1 MLLSDILLNNYKR
14 SDSHCFASLS
24 VLSLFTPIIKF
35 LIHRTADDVGREG
48 YQRRRENKKEKK
60 NQTANDTWTPWDSDN
75 KEAEKVEVK
84 IQERFW
90 EMPMTADKGI
100 TTDIK

>member
-1 MLLSDILLNNYKR
+1 M
-14 SDSHCFASLS
+14 
-24 VLSLFTPIIKF
+24 
-35 LIHRTADDVGREG
+35 
-48 YQRRRENKKEKK
+48 
-60 NQTANDTWTPWDSDN
+60 DTWNNDN